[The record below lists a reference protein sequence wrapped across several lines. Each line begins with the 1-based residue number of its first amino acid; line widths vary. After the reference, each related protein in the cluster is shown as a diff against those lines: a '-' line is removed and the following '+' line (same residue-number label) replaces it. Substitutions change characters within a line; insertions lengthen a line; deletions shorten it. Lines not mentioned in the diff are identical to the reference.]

1 MCDPTGISVGLIVG
15 GLSAGA
21 SIAGQ
26 ASAASQ
32 QNKYLRSQGA
42 AADENY
48 RKTVEAV
55 QKDIGLQTDTLVAQQ
70 METIAQQKQQLQN
83 ISLDARASSA
93 AYRALQAET
102 GVEGRTVQMVH
113 DQFEREVLNFTSA
126 TTRNITNYTA
136 QLNREAASIYAR
148 GQSIINSGYPAPLPP
163 FQSINFASSLLS
175 GAAAGIGSGLSAY
188 GATGGTP
195 NVGNTANTGGTGSY
209 IPMASR
215 AGY

>member
-1 MCDPTGISVGLIVG
+1 MCDPTGITVGLIVG

-32 QNKYLRSQGA
+32 QNKYLKSQGA

-55 QKDIGLQTDTLVAQQ
+55 QRDVGLQTDTLLAQQ

-83 ISLDARASSA
+83 ISLDARASSS
-93 AYRALQAET
+93 AYTALQAET

-148 GQSIINSGYPAPLPP
+148 GQSIINNGYPAPLPP
-163 FQSINFASSLLS
+163 FQSVNFASSLLS
-175 GAAAGIGSGLSAY
+175 GAATGVSSGLSAY
-188 GATGGTP
+188 NAGIGSPDVGTTGQ
-195 NVGNTANTGGTGSY
+195 
-209 IPMASR
+209 
-215 AGY
+215 